1 MEGVGGELRARG
13 RRGLTAALV
22 VALGAAAFA
31 PSAWA
36 DGSEPTPPTPVAGDV
51 GAGDTIDVAAIV
63 SEVAAAI
70 PEIPSEPVAALVE
83 SDTVGDTAPDITATA
98 QESGSSGNTAAPA
111 VKAPEPVTV
120 QADPANLNVSIRI
133 DSPGDDGAVTQSN
146 TAATA
151 TQQAASPP
159 ARASTGAAAPP
170 AAKPSGTTA
179 PASTGASPEASP
191 SASPDTPG
199 TWQWTWD
206 CVSPPDVHAPV
217 LRDADG
223 ELLTWN
229 WTWIWNCAG
238 NTEAAS
244 SGGAQ
249 YQSATGNDT
258 TGQYQPGNVNI
269 AIRIS
274 SPGSNGPVNQSNVA
288 VTVAVPTSSSPSAGV
303 AGGTAV
309 RVDVQVPGV
318 ADALPS
324 SASSASFDA
333 PLDVVAE
340 ALDDIEQMIASF
352 GGSPLSDDVKSLLAV
367 PCCVSASSL
376 SIEWLP
382 GGPCGDVGRGVLRL
396 PGLVRRELWAERCLE
411 SQVGVAPCRCLPPR
425 PPQGTSGAVSP
436 IWAASGVTGSSSVLV
451 EATRASK
458 LNRAKPTLDRPSQRV
473 PTPTGVSGAALG
485 AAPAGSSSGGPLP
498 VSLLIPFFVGLLDLL
513 RRVAVTKVTLPTGLS
528 GGTFD
533 PPG

>member
-1 MEGVGGELRARG
+1 M
-13 RRGLTAALV
+13 
-22 VALGAAAFA
+22 ALGAAAFA

-36 DGSEPTPPTPVAGDV
+36 DGSEPAPPTPIAGEVVAGD
-51 GAGDTIDVAAIV
+51 AIDVGAIV

-83 SDTVGDTAPDITATA
+83 GDTVGDTAQDITAPA
-98 QESGSSGNTAAPA
+98 QESGASGTTAAPA
-111 VKAPEPVTV
+111 VKASEPVTV
-120 QADPANLNVSIRI
+120 QTDPANLNVSIRI

-146 TAATA
+146 TAAT
-151 TQQAASPP
+151 TMQQAASPP

-170 AAKPSGTTA
+170 AAKPSGTAA
-179 PASTGASPEASP
+179 PASTGGSQEATP
-191 SASPDTPG
+191 SASPDAPG

-229 WTWIWNCAG
+229 WTWIWNCGG
-238 NTEAAS
+238 NTESAS
-244 SGGAQ
+244 SGAAQ
-249 YQSATGNDT
+249 YQSATGDDT
-258 TGQYQPGNVNI
+258 TRQYQPGNVNI

-288 VTVAVPTSSSPSAGV
+288 VTVAVPTSSSSDGA

-340 ALDDIEQMIASF
+340 ALDDIEQMIASV
-352 GGSPLSDDVKSLLAV
+352 GGSPLSDDVKMLLAV
-367 PCCVSASSL
+367 PCCVSVSSL

-382 GGPCGDVGRGVLRL
+382 GGPCGDVGRGAVRL
-396 PGLVRRELWAERCLE
+396 PGMVRGELWAERCLE

-436 IWAASGVTGSSSVLV
+436 IWAAPGVTGSPSVRV
-451 EATRASK
+451 DATRASK
-458 LNRAKPTLDRPSQRV
+458 LNRAKPTLNRPSQRV

-498 VSLLIPFFVGLLDLL
+498 VSLLIPFVVGLLDLL
-513 RRVAVTKVTLPTGLS
+513 RRVAVTKVVLPTGLS